1 MHPTGLKSTKVLAPC
16 ISMSNAY
23 ATRTTKG
30 RQSVDDMEAIE
41 GAILAQLREE
51 YADSPHGLAL
61 LSEHDVEETVR
72 DVLHSEIRDL
82 AAKEAKT
89 RGLEP
94 DSDEMV
100 KLSRQ
105 TPQETLAKTNVDELI
120 ADVIRE
126 VKASANLPRS
136 DEA

>member
-1 MHPTGLKSTKVLAPC
+1 
-16 ISMSNAY
+16 
-23 ATRTTKG
+23 
-30 RQSVDDMEAIE
+30 VDDIEAIE

-51 YADSPHGLAL
+51 SADSPHGLAL
-61 LSEHDVEETVR
+61 LSEPDIDETVR

-82 AAKEAKT
+82 AAQEAKT

-100 KLSRQ
+100 ELSRQ
-105 TPQETLAKTNVDELI
+105 TPQEALAKTDVDKLI

-126 VKASANLPRS
+126 VKARANLPPS
-136 DEA
+136 E